1 MSTEN
6 NNQTNDNEWRQRE
19 MGALWKKTGRNQTF
33 LSGQIKLKSSDGSEE
48 LVRIIVFNNK
58 NKKSDNAPD
67 FVIYKSEDRR
77 EQSSEQSSEQSAST
91 EKETVE
97 ADGLL

>member
-6 NNQTNDNEWRQRE
+6 NNQTNDSEWRKRE
-19 MGALWKKTGRNQTF
+19 MGALWKKVGRNQTF
-33 LSGQIKLKSSDGSEE
+33 LSGQIKLKASDGSEE

-77 EQSSEQSSEQSAST
+77 EQSSEDSDAT

>member
-6 NNQTNDNEWRQRE
+6 NNQTNDSEWRRRE
-19 MGALWKKTGRNQTF
+19 MGALWKKTGTNQKF
-33 LSGQIKLKSSDGSEE
+33 LSGQIKLKTSDGSEE
-48 LVRIIVFNNK
+48 LVRILVFDNK

-77 EQSSEQSSEQSAST
+77 EQSSEQGAAS
-91 EKETVE
+91 EKEVVE
-97 ADGLL
+97 TDGLL

>member
-6 NNQTNDNEWRQRE
+6 ENKTNDSEWRQRE

-33 LSGQIKLKSSDGSEE
+33 LSGQIKLKTSDGSEE
-48 LVRIIVFNNK
+48 LVRILVFDNK

-77 EQSSEQSSEQSAST
+77 EQSSEQNSAV

>member
-1 MSTEN
+1 METEN
-6 NNQTNDNEWRQRE
+6 KKETNDSEWRQRE
-19 MGALWKKTGRNQTF
+19 MGALWKKTGRNQKF
-33 LSGQIKLKSSDGSEE
+33 LSGQIKLKTSDGSEE
-48 LVRIIVFNNK
+48 LVRILVFDNK

-77 EQSSEQSSEQSAST
+77 EQSSEQGAAT
-91 EKETVE
+91 ENETVE